1 MKHDINLLQK
11 RKPVQYSGKK
21 LGVILLVLLLIGAAL
36 YAGIALPLNMLADA
50 KSKLA
55 ALDAELSA
63 ESGIDQELTDKTNKN
78 VALIQLV
85 QQLQDISDNKESVLH
100 YIEALEASLPTSAY
114 ISNLT
119 MADNELTVNGI
130 VPRDEVL
137 ATFALRLRETKL
149 FSDVY
154 VTTSTVLTEDKET
167 SFQLVATLPEY
178 LNTAPDIIDGS
189 EQAGGSELEQ
199 PTSTPAADTTE
210 AAK

>member
-21 LGVILLVLLLIGAAL
+21 LGVILLVVLLIGAAL

-55 ALDAELSA
+55 ALDAELST

-78 VALIQLV
+78 VALMQLV
-85 QQLQDISDNKESVLH
+85 QQLQEINDNKENVLH

-167 SFQLVATLPEY
+167 SFQLIATLSEY
-178 LNTAPDIIDGS
+178 LSTAPDIIDGS
-189 EQAGGSELEQ
+189 EQAEGSES